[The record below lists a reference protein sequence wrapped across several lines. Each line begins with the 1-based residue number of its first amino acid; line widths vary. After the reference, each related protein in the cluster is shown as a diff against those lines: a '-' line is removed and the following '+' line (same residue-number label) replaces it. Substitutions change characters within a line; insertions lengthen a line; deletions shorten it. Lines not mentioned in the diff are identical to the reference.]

1 MFDCRKCGANDW
13 GWSCQGGIMKG
24 KCKKCGE
31 LTNEFRAHQGTKY
44 DKTKAIIADAK
55 EVIEKERN
63 DITKW

>member
-13 GWSCQGGIMKG
+13 GWECQNGMMKG

-44 DKTKAIIADAK
+44 DKELKKDK
-55 EVIEKERN
+55 MN
-63 DITKW
+63 ITKW